1 MEKSTTQIIKND
13 ADVAEG
19 VAELIKVE
27 PKFRIAVESAQ
38 PIPLRRKPSG
48 FASLLQAIVG
58 QQISVAAAAGIW
70 TRIEIAEATTP
81 NAILAM
87 SDDALRAC
95 GLSRPKV
102 KYARAIAEAVDS
114 GALSFDF
121 CRDAPVEDAIKMLTA
136 IKGVGPWTA
145 EIYLMFS
152 VGRADVF
159 AAKDLALQESAKL
172 LFELGTRPTDKEL
185 AEMAVAWSPWRA
197 VAARILWAYYRVAK
211 NREGIAD

>member
-1 MEKSTTQIIKND
+1 MRIIKND
-13 ADVAEG
+13 ADIAEG
-19 VAELIKVE
+19 VSALIKIE
-27 PKFRIAVESAQ
+27 PKFRIAVELSP

-70 TRIEIAEATTP
+70 TRIEAAGPVTP
-81 NAILAM
+81 ETILAM
-87 SDDALRAC
+87 SDDALREW

-102 KYARAIAEAVDS
+102 KYAKAIAEAVDT
-114 GALSFDF
+114 GALSFDY
-121 CRDAPVEDAIKMLTA
+121 CRDAPVDDAIKMLTA

-159 AAKDLALQESAKL
+159 APKDLALQESAKI
-172 LFELGTRPTDKEL
+172 LFGLETRPTDKEL
-185 AEMAVAWSPWRA
+185 AEMAAGWSPWRA

-211 NREGIAD
+211 GREGVGA